1 MNAEK
6 TSPHHAMILIVD
18 DDYETLSMLGKLLS
32 KHNFKVV
39 PANSGT
45 QGIAL
50 ARSKKPELILLDI
63 SMPEQDGFSV
73 CKSLKTDPET
83 ANIPVIF
90 LTGKTDSDDLL
101 KGFQSG
107 AQDYIQKPFNHSEL
121 LARIST
127 HVKLVKLQQKN
138 MEQIQLLHQQEVN
151 LMQIEKEKAE
161 SDLEYKNREL
171 INMTI
176 QLTKFN
182 KSAERFIY
190 ALEEAIVPL
199 EADFQDKFVSL
210 INSFSIQLQ
219 DDTWNEIEILFLN
232 LHQDFFNNLMEQFP
246 GLTKNELRLCAFLR
260 LNLSIKDIAS
270 VTHQSEETIKKARYR
285 LRQKLNI
292 NSDESLNGLIMRC

>member
-73 CKSLKTDPET
+73 CKSLKADPET